1 MPHCGSLQ
9 RRILAMTR
17 QRALQHMADAIAL
30 TFGGFTD
37 EEVRDAAIALG
48 MESHLPP
55 ADERMKDGHS
65 RTEENQRAI

>member
-48 MESHLPP
+48 MDRHLPDP
-55 ADERMKDGHS
+55 Q
-65 RTEENQRAI
+65 EELELRDAA